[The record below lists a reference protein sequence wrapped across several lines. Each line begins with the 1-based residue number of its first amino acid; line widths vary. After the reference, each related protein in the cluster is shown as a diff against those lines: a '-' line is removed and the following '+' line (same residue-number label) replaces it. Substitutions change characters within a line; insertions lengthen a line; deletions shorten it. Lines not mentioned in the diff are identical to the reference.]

1 MSTLANTVYNV
12 IAPIFIV
19 AGLAVVAD
27 RTLQIDARS
36 LSRLIIYLF
45 GPFFVFQG
53 IAQAQLSGDEA
64 GRIVAAASL
73 GSLLMVLTAWGV
85 ARLSGFDLQL
95 ASAFMLTCVL
105 INAGNYGIAFNR
117 FAFGAPGEER
127 AMIYFVVTSVVSNTF
142 GVYLASRGN
151 HSTRR
156 ALFNVLKVPLPYAVL
171 LGLVAH
177 IERVQLPVPLDR
189 ATGLFSQ
196 ATVPAMLVVLGLQL
210 SRASVRGRLQPIL
223 MATGMRL
230 VIAPVI
236 TQGLV
241 LLLGVSGL
249 TRQVVIIQSA
259 MPTAVM
265 TSVLA
270 TEFGADSEL
279 VSATILVST
288 LASVITLSV
297 LLSLIR

>member
-1 MSTLANTVYNV
+1 MSTLLDIIANI

-19 AGLAVVAD
+19 AGFAVLAD
-27 RTLQIDARS
+27 RMLDIDPRG

-45 GPFFVFQG
+45 APFFVFQG
-53 IAQAQLSGDEA
+53 IAKAQVSGGEA
-64 GRIVAAASL
+64 GQLVATALL
-73 GSLLMVLTAWGV
+73 GALLMAVIAWGV
-85 ARLSGFDLQL
+85 ARLSGFDRELE
-95 ASAFMLTCVL
+95 SAFMLTCVL

-117 FAFGAPGEER
+117 FAFGALGEER
-127 AMIYFVVTSVVSNTF
+127 ALIYFVATSIVSNTF

-151 HSTRR
+151 HSTQR
-156 ALFNVLKVPLPYAVL
+156 ALLNVLKVPLPYAAL
-171 LGLVAH
+171 LGVAAH
-177 IERVQLPVPLDR
+177 VGRVDLPVPLDR
-189 ATGLFSQ
+189 AVGLFSQ

-210 SRASVRGRLQPIL
+210 SRASVRGRLRLIL
-223 MATGMRL
+223 MAAGIRL
-230 VIAPVI
+230 VIAPLIAV
-236 TQGLV
+236 GLV
-241 LLLGVSGL
+241 ALLGMSGL
-249 TRQVVIIQSA
+249 TRQVAIMQSA

-270 TEFGADSEL
+270 TEFGADSEF

>member
-1 MSTLANTVYNV
+1 MSTLFDIIANI

-19 AGLAVVAD
+19 AGFAVLAD
-27 RTLQIDARS
+27 RALDIDPRG

-45 GPFFVFQG
+45 MPFFVFQG
-53 IAQAQLSGDEA
+53 IAQARVSGSEA
-64 GRIVAAASL
+64 GQIVVTASL
-73 GSLLMVLTAWGV
+73 GTLLIALIAWTA
-85 ARLSGFDLQL
+85 ARLSGFDRELE
-95 ASAFMLTCVL
+95 SAFMMTCVL

-117 FAFGAPGEER
+117 FAFGEPGEER
-127 AMIYFVVTSVVSNTF
+127 ALIYFVVTNVVSNTF

-156 ALFNVLKVPLPYAVL
+156 ALLNVLKVPLPYAAL
-171 LGLVAH
+171 LGLAAYMG
-177 IERVQLPVPLDR
+177 RVELPVPLDR
-189 ATGLFSQ
+189 AVGLLSQ

-210 SRASVRGRLQPIL
+210 SRASVRGRLRPIL
-223 MATGMRL
+223 MAAGIRL
-230 VIAPVI
+230 VIGPLIAV
-236 TQGLV
+236 GLV
-241 LLLGVSGL
+241 ALLGMSGL
-249 TRQVVIIQSA
+249 TRQVAIMQSA

-270 TEFGADSEL
+270 AEFGADSEF